1 MGFFGLLFL
10 IFIIWFVIV
19 PLFKILSMVNKAKRT
34 FRNASSAY
42 NTSRHESSPQ
52 ERKGGW
58 SAPTPRRKRINADVG
73 EYVKFQELELTAE
86 EIKQRADG
94 STTYTRTTYSET
106 RIEDAEWE
114 DINPVK

>member
-10 IFIIWFVIV
+10 IFLIWFVIV
-19 PLFKILSMVNKAKRT
+19 PLLKIVGMVNKARRT
-34 FRNASSAY
+34 FRNATGAY
-42 NTSRHESSPQ
+42 NRTPYEASPQ

-58 SAPTPRRKRINADVG
+58 STPAPRRKRINADIG

-114 DINPVK
+114 DITTTK